1 MFVGHGTLAFALVGL
16 AALALDVERKRA
28 MALAVT
34 AGLFATVPDVDMV
47 YAISGLLGASLS
59 SPLTLAESFWSAST
73 VVHRSMTHSLLVAI
87 PAALTFTL
95 VGRSR
100 LETVGALVIGAAL
113 VALGVSVSGPVTG
126 LVAVAFVAG
135 GLVVGMG
142 ARRYG
147 LDRRA
152 VGIAALAGLV
162 THPFGDVFTGEPPD
176 LFYPLSVSLIDGR
189 VALTADPT
197 LNLLIAFGVELGA
210 IWLGA
215 FALARLRG
223 MRLRTHLKP
232 RATLGAAYATAVLF
246 LPAPTIDGSYHFVFS
261 VVAVGMVGAVPF
273 RRRLPGGLTAL
284 TTGLAGITVAGV
296 AYTIA
301 YLTMHAAP
309 IVAAASQGF

>member
-1 MFVGHGTLAFALVGL
+1 MFVGHGTLAFALVGFV
-16 AALALDVERKRA
+16 ALALDVDAKRA

-47 YAISGLLGASLS
+47 YAITGLLGASLS
-59 SPLTLAESFWSAST
+59 SPLTLADSFWSASS

-87 PAALTFTL
+87 PAAVAFTL
-95 VGRSR
+95 IGRSR
-100 LETVGALVIGAAL
+100 LETIGALIVGAGIITLAV
-113 VALGVSVSGPVTG
+113 VVSGPVTG
-126 LVAVAFVAG
+126 LVAMAFVAG
-135 GLVVGMG
+135 GLVVGTG

-147 LDRRA
+147 LGRQA
-152 VGIAALAGLV
+152 VGSAALAGLL
-162 THPFGDVFTGEPPD
+162 THPFGDLLTGQPPD
-176 LFYPLSVSLIDGR
+176 LFYPLPMSLLDGR

-215 FALARLRG
+215 FALAQLRGVRLRS
-223 MRLRTHLKP
+223 HLKP
-232 RATLGAAYATAVLF
+232 RATVGAAYATAVLF

-284 TTGLAGITVAGV
+284 TTGLAGMTVAGI

>member
-1 MFVGHGTLAFALVGL
+1 MFVGHGMLAFALVGL
-16 AALALDVERKRA
+16 VALALDVERKRA

-34 AGLFATVPDVDMV
+34 AFLFATVPDVDMV

-73 VVHRSMTHSLLVAI
+73 VVHRSMTHSLIVAI
-87 PAALTFTL
+87 PAAVAFTL
-95 VGRSR
+95 IGRSR
-100 LETVGALVIGAAL
+100 IETAGALTIGAGI
-113 VALGVSVSGPVTG
+113 VALGASFSGPVTG
-126 LVAVAFVAG
+126 LVAMAFVAG
-135 GLVVGMG
+135 GLFVGTG

-152 VGIAALAGLV
+152 VGIVALVGLL
-162 THPFGDVFTGEPPD
+162 THPFGDVFTGQPPD
-176 LFYPLSVSLIDGR
+176 LFYPLSVSVLDGR
-189 VALTADPT
+189 IALTADPT
-197 LNLLIAFGVELGA
+197 LNLLIAFGVELAA

-215 FALARLRG
+215 FAFAQLRGVRLRS
-223 MRLRTHLKP
+223 HLKP

-261 VVAVGMVGAVPF
+261 VIAVGMVGAVPF